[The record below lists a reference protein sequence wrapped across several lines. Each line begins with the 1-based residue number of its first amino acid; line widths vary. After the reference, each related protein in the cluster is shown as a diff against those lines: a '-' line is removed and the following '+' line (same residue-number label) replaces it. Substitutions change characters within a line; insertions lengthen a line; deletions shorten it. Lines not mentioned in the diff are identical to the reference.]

1 MSSDDEGDDE
11 GEGFGLTATLQTL
24 ASPTAPTRGGSQD
37 GDGSASTGASSGIGG
52 SGSSGISSSGGEGG
66 AGGAPK
72 VDVKSSLLAAAAAV
86 GGTSNA
92 PDSAGGSPVISSP
105 YIPISFHY
113 LLCYLSISYSF
124 SSFNHSHHSL
134 IFLFSTVCFP
144 PSFAFPL
151 LPSFSLFFSLTL
163 TATTTATAAAA
174 AATTATA
181 ASKLF
186 TGFGKKMSTLGEHF
200 KKGVEKVAS
209 QTQANLAVKPVAGG
223 QGLGGDGGVF
233 GAGLGQ
239 GGVEDDSTNPLQ
251 PPSALSSSLGTSGET
266 AAVAAATTSGG
277 GGGGGAFMSGWRN
290 AFSNTNIGT

>member
-1 MSSDDEGDDE
+1 M
-11 GEGFGLTATLQTL
+11 L
-24 ASPTAPTRGGSQD
+24 
-37 GDGSASTGASSGIGG
+37 
-52 SGSSGISSSGGEGG
+52 
-66 AGGAPK
+66 
-72 VDVKSSLLAAAAAV
+72 SL
-86 GGTSNA
+86 
-92 PDSAGGSPVISSP
+92 
-105 YIPISFHY
+105 H
-113 LLCYLSISYSF
+113 LLFFLIIQSF
-124 SSFNHSHHSL
+124 SSL
-134 IFLFSTVCFP
+134 TDLPFLYCLLPTFFRFP
-144 PSFAFPL
+144 P
-151 LPSFSLFFSLTL
+151 PSFSLFFSLTL